1 MGDIDTKSRH
11 LFEVVLK
18 KWVVLIKNV
27 TKSEYLSFW
36 IFVFKNEYIAGET
49 SEYLLL
55 EMGGNG
61 INEECENLS
70 WKVSIFDGKSW
81 AFVFHLVFE
90 MTVPLPAQL
99 PLLVVFCGIKWK
111 MNPKLVGNCSNLVVF
126 EWNLNGINEIR
137 GIDAVWSLD
146 LQLFEWHVC

>member
-99 PLLVVFCGIKWK
+99 PLLVVFCGIKWQMNPK
-111 MNPKLVGNCSNLVVF
+111 NPKLVGNCSNL
-126 EWNLNGINEIR
+126 EWYLNETRMEFSDI
-137 GIDAVWSLD
+137 WMK
-146 LQLFEWHVC
+146 

>member
-111 MNPKLVGNCSNLVVF
+111 MENESKIGRKLFEFRVVF
-126 EWNLNGINEIR
+126 KWNSNGI
-137 GIDAVWSLD
+137 
-146 LQLFEWHVC
+146 

>member
-99 PLLVVFCGIKWK
+99 PLLVVFCVIKWQMNPK
-111 MNPKLVGNCSNLVVF
+111 NPKLVGNCSNLVVF
-126 EWNLNGINEIR
+126 EWYLSDIWVEFMKFG
-137 GIDAVWSLD
+137 V
-146 LQLFEWHVC
+146 